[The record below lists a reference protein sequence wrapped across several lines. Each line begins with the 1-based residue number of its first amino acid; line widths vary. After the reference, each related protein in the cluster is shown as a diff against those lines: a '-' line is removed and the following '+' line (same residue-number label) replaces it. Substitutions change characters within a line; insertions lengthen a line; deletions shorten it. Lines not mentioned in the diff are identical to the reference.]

1 MSFYLL
7 KKYAPT
13 ILCSRLKLRS
23 LKPRS
28 ILLIVNLTIYLNLN
42 HLPDPMHTLYRI
54 IIIVT
59 ILMVSAFGSN
69 FSGH

>member
-1 MSFYLL
+1 
-7 KKYAPT
+7 
-13 ILCSRLKLRS
+13 
-23 LKPRS
+23 
-28 ILLIVNLTIYLNLN
+28 
-42 HLPDPMHTLYRI
+42 MHTLYRI